1 MLLAL
6 QPSTVIYYIT
16 NDQGIHGFS
25 VTRVRDQA
33 GLGFRTTLACSTGE
47 VDSETLHIEFCWQ
60 STGPS
65 RRGSVVS
72 ELRLG
77 WLRSQSR
84 ACRVS
89 LTGQSEVFSLSWNG
103 SLHHSPGRVGVR
115 VRNHNFIHHVIR
127 RHVQIEELI
136 ETQRRRIFQ
145 LNCGYTTERAP
156 SPNDPTHTPFSSFH
170 HKSLPHDMDPGERMA
185 SPSVAPSSFHVASSS
200 ASTSPAPPQTPS
212 TKSSPTPSA
221 AGHLLWMTGDER
233 LNMSGGSNAFPL
245 IGCPSFGLYTSTS
258 GRSEFGG
265 LGSLGLSALASQ
277 PQFGTFPDWNIIVYV
292 DSVAINCT
300 VSLLQT
306 GGGHLTHKQE
316 EQQPSSLLF
325 WVCILYLHQPSRAM
339 IPSTCSPTPQ
349 KFNKKLLE
357 TSSMSGSQS
366 GSLSDTS
373 DGEESS
379 SDPDDKEEDE
389 EDDEDDQSN
398 DSDDS
403 DSEKESR
410 VKRKVKSCHCEA
422 LSVGDDVTCCLLPV
436 SFHPPTQRL
445 TQNTCESK
453 KKRPCTADGN
463 TTQDTVLAQ
472 QHGDSVPFTSSNR
485 FQSSSHPA
493 VLSQSTALFLQSPR
507 TADEED
513 KQHISVIQTTRLA
526 AGNSP
531 LAQSHKEPSPLPS
544 RSSPNS
550 ISFSSLPKHLP
561 SSTSPKHISL
571 SSSPKHSSVSF
582 SPKPLA
588 ICSSSRPLSLCSSP
602 KPSSLSSS
610 KPPSLSSLPK
620 ASTLLASQKS
630 SHKPKSLIPSPKH
643 TQLDSMRSRGTLPD
657 ESSLHMNSFKLK
669 QASHSKDSFKQSFS
683 VRPKGQDW
691 YKSRKPPASSLDT
704 LSSPLLSLPHSND
717 TNLFMKHHPNGGI
730 HSSVQDAPLALITK
744 PRSQSSAPTNKL
756 LLAASSPHY
765 PMAINLSTSTK
776 EPSGISAAPLKSSA
790 SLGLAH
796 RPRNN
801 KTPKCKIDSSSPPVN
816 LVRGKSESNLESD
829 SDGSEDDIK
838 ECGEAEA
845 DSDAKRTPLKL
856 GKASL
861 STYKSSS
868 SHSTNCS
875 LLNLQVI
882 KPPSLPNGLLTP
894 TTVTTSGRLS
904 NHSTPSPSF
913 TFASLPGSGK
923 RRRVTDERVLR
934 LPLEFGWQRETQI
947 RSVAGRLQGEVAYF
961 APCGKKLRQYPDV
974 MKYLLRNGITE
985 LSRGNFSFS
994 TKIKVGDFY
1003 EAREGPEGL
1012 QWFLLPEE
1020 EIAPSIIAMDGRRSR
1035 RTKAE
1040 HQPTGHGTR
1049 AKPWKGHLPNAG
1061 EPHLQDVSDAKLLR
1075 KLEAQEIARQA
1086 AKIKIM
1092 RKLEKQAMAQAAKQ
1106 AKKQQAIMAAEERRK
1121 KREQMKILKQ
1131 QEKIKRIQQNRM
1143 EKELRA
1149 QQILEAKRKR
1159 KEEAANAKM
1168 LEAEKRNK
1176 ERERR
1181 RQHMMLMKAVEA
1193 RKKAEEKE
1201 RLKKEKKDEKRINKE
1216 RKLELRRLELEK
1228 AKELKKPNE
1237 DMCLA
1242 DHKPLPELSGIPGL
1256 VLPGSTFSDCLMV
1269 LQFLRSFGKVLG
1281 LDINSVM
1288 INLSHLQEGLLN
1300 IEDSMGK
1307 VQDLLVSMLSAAV
1320 CDPGIPAGHK
1330 SKTALG
1336 DHLTNVGINR
1346 DNVSEILQIYM
1357 ESHCEQTEMAALALS
1372 LRTKAFQAHSP
1383 SQKASMLA
1391 FLVNELCC
1399 SKALISEIDKHI
1411 DHMTNLRKDNWVVEG
1426 KLRKLRSIHAKK
1438 TGRRDSSVGG
1448 EDSHTLVIPTARNK
1462 CKRKEGDSEEEEDED
1477 DESED
1482 QGDDDDDDEEE
1493 ESGGKKGRKAEIC
1506 EEEDNSVH
1514 SASVEELEKQ
1524 IEKTYKQQSQI
1535 RQKLFNSS
1543 HSLRSMMIGQDRY
1556 KRRYWVLPQCGG
1568 IFVEGMESGEGYEE
1582 EENDKK
1588 IKMEEMRKP
1597 VASSQTQSKDR
1608 DTATPEN
1615 QQDKDSL
1622 NLFLQKPG
1630 SFSKLSKLL
1639 EITKMAQG
1647 SDINSQNSYSAP
1659 TTVHY
1664 PSYPTSQAATTQQG
1678 PLDKTDTAVPFPL
1691 KNTPWLIGS
1700 SQSVLH
1706 DDQFSKMLTEK
1717 SNHWFSVLPRS
1728 PCDESSVT
1736 SGSSPP
1742 SSSSP
1747 LQTICTKPHSSLSPN
1762 PLSTTSSSTPAGINN
1777 KQLSVLQQVQS
1788 GIHQSRLTVCDM
1800 SSTATSPSLP
1810 FPGTS
1815 LPLILDLASQHAE
1828 GDGNRVFFLA
1838 NNNSVTK
1845 SETPEAPSNKPPC
1858 ASLPTVEVAK
1868 NQDYPCPQPIP
1879 EEMLRGWWRLS
1890 DMEELRSLVKA
1901 LHSRGIREKV
1911 LQKQIQKHMEHMTH
1925 LCASS
1930 QDVINVAE
1938 LEKQEV
1944 SEEAVESWCVEEQAM
1959 EVDISLLQKV
1969 EDLERKVISASLQ
1982 VKGWMHP
1989 EPQSER
1995 EDLVYHEHK
2004 PFSFSAPENRSQ
2016 RETSQGEVS
2025 GSVVRHPNNPL
2036 DIAVTRLAE
2045 LERNIERSE
2054 EEVAPGMRLWHKA
2067 LSEVR
2072 SSAQLSLCI
2081 QQLQKS
2087 IAWERSI
2094 MKAHCQLCQ
2103 KGDNEG
2109 LLLLCDGCDK
2119 GCHTYCHKPK
2129 ITTVPDGDWFCPTC
2143 VAKESGQSPRSRKQQ
2158 SRTAGGGKKGSEVK
2172 RNGKPSVVG
2181 ELIKEE
2187 AASSSSSSVPKKGTK
2202 EFKKRKGEDS
2212 PPSTQAMHDSLVSCA
2227 KKAKTVKDNS
2237 INELAM
2243 CRLLLAELEA
2253 HQDAWPFL
2261 TPVNLRAVPGYRKVI
2276 KRPMDFS
2283 TIREKLTNNQYI
2295 NLETFIIDVNQVF
2308 DNCEKFNEDDSA
2320 IGRAGH
2326 NMRRFFDK
2334 RWTELLK

>member
-1 MLLAL
+1 M
-6 QPSTVIYYIT
+6 
-16 NDQGIHGFS
+16 
-25 VTRVRDQA
+25 
-33 GLGFRTTLACSTGE
+33 E
-47 VDSETLHIEFCWQ
+47 
-60 STGPS
+60 
-65 RRGSVVS
+65 
-72 ELRLG
+72 
-77 WLRSQSR
+77 
-84 ACRVS
+84 
-89 LTGQSEVFSLSWNG
+89 
-103 SLHHSPGRVGVR
+103 
-115 VRNHNFIHHVIR
+115 
-127 RHVQIEELI
+127 
-136 ETQRRRIFQ
+136 
-145 LNCGYTTERAP
+145 
-156 SPNDPTHTPFSSFH
+156 
-170 HKSLPHDMDPGERMA
+170 PGERLA
-185 SPSVAPSSFHVASSS
+185 SPSAAPSSLNVASSS
-200 ASTSPAPPQTPS
+200 ASSSPVPPQTPS
-212 TKSSPTPSA
+212 TKCSPTPNP
-221 AGHLLWMTGDER
+221 AGHLLRMTGDER
-233 LNMSGGSNAFPL
+233 LNISGSSNAFPL
-245 IGCPSFGLYTSTS
+245 ISRPAFGLYTSSS

-265 LGSLGLSALASQ
+265 LGSLGLSALAAH
-277 PQFGTFPDWNIIVYV
+277 PQFGTFPDWWRPSEAQTRGAAAFFPPLLGLHPVFAPTFKSHDPIHLQSRT
-292 DSVAINCT
+292 SVSVGMNGT
-300 VSLLQT
+300 VNGRSASSPT
-306 GGGHLTHKQE
+306 GNSAASN
-316 EQQPSSLLF
+316 SSLPAKGNKEKTKAN
-325 WVCILYLHQPSRAM
+325 CSRSQKSSQDMGQLHQKT
-339 IPSTCSPTPQ
+339 IQ
-349 KFNKKLLE
+349 KTKEKKLNKKPLE
-357 TSSMSGSQS
+357 TSSMSGSHS
-366 GSLSDTS
+366 GSLSDSSS

-379 SDPDDKEEDE
+379 SDPDDMEEDE
-389 EDDEDDQSN
+389 EDNDDDEDDQSN
-398 DSDDS
+398 DSEDS
-403 DSEKESR
+403 DSEKESP
-410 VKRKVKSCHCEA
+410 VKRKVK
-422 LSVGDDVTCCLLPV
+422 
-436 SFHPPTQRL
+436 RL

-463 TTQDTVLAQ
+463 TTQDSQSVLAQ
-472 QHGDSVPFTSSNR
+472 QHNDSVLLTSSYL
-485 FQSSSHPA
+485 FQSSSLPA
-493 VLSQSTALFLQSPR
+493 GLPQSTALFLQSPR
-507 TADEED
+507 TAEEEG

-526 AGNSP
+526 TGNSP
-531 LAQSHKEPSPLPS
+531 LAQSHREASPLPS
-544 RSSPNS
+544 RSSPNL
-550 ISFSSLPKHLP
+550 ISFSSSPKHLP
-561 SSTSPKHISL
+561 PSTSPKHFSH
-571 SSSPKHSSVSF
+571 SASPKHSSVSF

-588 ICSSSRPLSLCSSP
+588 LCSSSRPLSLCSSP
-602 KPSSLSSS
+602 KRSSVSSP

-620 ASTLLASQKS
+620 APTLLASQKS
-630 SHKPKSLIPSPKH
+630 PHKPKSLIPSPKH
-643 TQLDSMRSRGTLPD
+643 TQLVDSMKSSGTLLD

-669 QASHSKDSFKQSFS
+669 QAPHSKDSFKLAFS
-683 VRPKGQDW
+683 MRPKEQDW
-691 YKSRKPPASSLDT
+691 YKSHKTSASSLET
-704 LSSPLLSLPHSND
+704 SSSHLLSLPHSND
-717 TNLFMKHHPNGGI
+717 TNLFMNHHPNGAI
-730 HSSVQDAPLALITK
+730 HSSVQDAPLALIVK
-744 PRSQSSAPTNKL
+744 PRSQSSATSGKP

-765 PMAINLSTSTK
+765 HMPTNLSTSTK
-776 EPSGISAAPLKSSA
+776 EPSGTSAAPLKSS
-790 SLGLAH
+790 SLLGL
-796 RPRNN
+796 RPQKR
-801 KTPKCKIDSSSPPVN
+801 KTPKSKINSSSPPVN
-816 LVRGKSESNLESD
+816 LVRSSESDIHSSKDSDDSLGDDYNDDDEDDEDDIEDEDSGSSLSESESNLESD
-829 SDGSEDDIK
+829 SDGSEDDMK
-838 ECGEAEA
+838 ECGETEA
-845 DSDAKRTPLKL
+845 DSDAERTPLKL
-856 GKASL
+856 GKSSL
-861 STYKSSS
+861 STYKSASS
-868 SHSTNCS
+868 ISANCS

-882 KPPSLPNGLLTP
+882 RPPSLPSSLLTP
-894 TTVTTSGRLS
+894 TTVTTSGTSS

-913 TFASLPGSGK
+913 TLASLPGSGK
-923 RRRVTDERVLR
+923 RRRVTDERILR

-985 LSRGNFSFS
+985 LSRDNFSFS

-1035 RTKAE
+1035 RTKSE
-1040 HQPTGHGTR
+1040 HQPTGDGAGAR
-1049 AKPWKGHLPNAG
+1049 PWKGHLLNIG
-1061 EPHLQDVSDAKLLR
+1061 EPNLQDVSDAKLLR

-1086 AKIKIM
+1086 AQIKMM
-1092 RKLEKQAMAQAAKQ
+1092 RKLEKQAMAQAAKE

-1159 KEEAANAKM
+1159 KEEAANAKI

-1176 ERERR
+1176 EKEMRRLQAVILKHQELERHRLDMERERR

-1201 RLKKEKKDEKRINKE
+1201 RLKKEKKDEKRLNKE
-1216 RKLELRRLELEK
+1216 RKLELKRLELEK

-1242 DHKPLPELSGIPGL
+1242 DHKPLPELSCIPGL

-1281 LDINSVM
+1281 LDINSNLL
-1288 INLSHLQEGLLN
+1288 NLSDLQEGLLN
-1300 IEDSMGK
+1300 IGDSTGK
-1307 VQDLLVSMLSAAV
+1307 VQDLLVSLLSAAV

-1357 ESHCEQTEMAALALS
+1357 EGHCEQTEMAALALS
-1372 LRTKAFQAHSP
+1372 LRTKAFQAHNP

-1399 SKALISEIDKHI
+1399 SKAVISEIDKHI
-1411 DHMTNLRKDNWVVEG
+1411 DHMTNLRKDKWVVEG

-1438 TGRRDSSVGG
+1438 TGKRDISVGG
-1448 EDSHTLVIPTARNK
+1448 EDSHASAIPTARNK
-1462 CKRKEGDSEEEEDED
+1462 CKRKEGDSEEEDDED

-1482 QGDDDDDDEEE
+1482 QGDDDDEEEE

-1568 IFVEGMESGEGYEE
+1568 IFVEGVESGEGYEE
-1582 EENDKK
+1582 EKDKK
-1588 IKMEEMRKP
+1588 IQMTAQVIRVKEEQLEEVKKP
-1597 VASSQTQSKDR
+1597 VVSSQAQGKDR

-1639 EITKMAQG
+1639 EISKMAQD
-1647 SDINSQNSYSAP
+1647 SDMNSQNSHSAP
-1659 TTVHY
+1659 TTTTAYY
-1664 PSYPTSQAATTQQG
+1664 PSHPISQSATTQQG
-1678 PLDKTDTAVPFPL
+1678 LMDKTDTSVPFL
-1691 KNTPWLIGS
+1691 HKSTLCMIGS
-1700 SQSVLH
+1700 PQSILH
-1706 DDQFSKMLTEK
+1706 DDHLSKMLTEK
-1717 SNHWFSVLPRS
+1717 SNQWFSLLPRS

-1742 SSSSP
+1742 ASSSP
-1747 LQTICTKPHSSLSPN
+1747 PQTISTKSPSSLSPN
-1762 PLSTTSSSTPAGINN
+1762 PLSTASSSTPAGIDNM
-1777 KQLSVLQQVQS
+1777 QLSVLQQVKS
-1788 GIHQSRLTVCDM
+1788 GIHQGRLTQCDM
-1800 SSTATSPSLP
+1800 SSAAMSPSLP
-1810 FPGTS
+1810 FPGIS
-1815 LPLILDLASQHAE
+1815 LPPMLDLASQHAE
-1828 GDGNRVFFLA
+1828 GNGNRVLFLA
-1838 NNNSVTK
+1838 NNNSVNK
-1845 SETPEAPSNKPPC
+1845 SGTPEAPSDKPSC
-1858 ASLPTVEVAK
+1858 ASFPAAEVAK
-1868 NQDYPCPQPIP
+1868 TQDYPCPQPIP

-1901 LHSRGIREKV
+1901 LHSRGVRERV
-1911 LQKQIQKHMEHMTH
+1911 LQKQIQKHMEYMTH

-1930 QDVINVAE
+1930 KDAIDVAE

-1944 SEEAVESWCVEEQAM
+1944 SAETVESWCVEEQAM
-1959 EVDISLLQKV
+1959 EVDISLLQQV
-1969 EDLERKVISASLQ
+1969 ENLERKVISASLQ

-1989 EPQSER
+1989 ELQSER

-2004 PFSFSAPENRSQ
+2004 PFSSSTTENRSQ
-2016 RETSQGEVS
+2016 RETSQEELP

-2045 LERNIERSE
+2045 LERNIERSSSE
-2054 EEVAPGMRLWHKA
+2054 EEVSPGMRLWHKA

-2172 RNGKPSVVG
+2172 QNSKPSVAG

-2187 AASSSSSSVPKKGTK
+2187 AASSSSGVPRKGTK
-2202 EFKKRKGEDS
+2202 EFRKRKGDDS
-2212 PPSTQAMHDSLVSCA
+2212 PSSTQAKHDSPVSCA
-2227 KKAKTVKDNS
+2227 KKAKTAKDNS
-2237 INELAM
+2237 VNELAM
-2243 CRLLLAELEA
+2243 CRVLLAELEA

-2261 TPVNLRAVPGYRKVI
+2261 TPVNLKAVPGYRKVI

-2283 TIREKLTNNQYI
+2283 TIREKLTNNQYL
-2295 NLETFIIDVNQVF
+2295 NLETFIIDVNLVF